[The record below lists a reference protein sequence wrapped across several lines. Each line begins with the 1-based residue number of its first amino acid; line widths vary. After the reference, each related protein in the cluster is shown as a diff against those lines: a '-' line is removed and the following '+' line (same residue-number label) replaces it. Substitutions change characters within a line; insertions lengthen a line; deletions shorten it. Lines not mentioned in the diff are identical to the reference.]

1 MVLTLA
7 IITGNGGEVVTPL
20 LLLCVIGCWISGLLT
35 VSIDFLYGKFKV
47 VTKPVDKNHSK
58 GALDDIEKSRQYN
71 YLMTIP

>member
-7 IITGNGGEVVTPL
+7 IITGNDGEVVTPL
-20 LLLCVIGCWISGLLT
+20 SPLCVIGCYISGLLT
-35 VSIDFLYGKFKV
+35 VSIDSLYGKFKA

-58 GALDDIEKSRQYN
+58 AALDDIEKSRQYN